1 MDSSPDLQKQE
12 EYEPLQRLASE
23 LGVRPE
29 VILYAGLDEIMKRAQ
44 EKAVREKIIA
54 IREMRRSS
62 LPAWADRAHEIHAY
76 ESM

>member
-1 MDSSPDLQKQE
+1 MRKIKLHLEVE
-12 EYEPLQRLASE
+12 EFAPLARLASE

-29 VILYAGLDEIMKRAQ
+29 VIVYTGLDEIMKRAK
-44 EKAVREKIIA
+44 EKAVREKIIE

-62 LPAWADRAHEIHAY
+62 LPPWADHAHEVHAY